1 MNVVST
7 ILSLLSA
14 VVTVYTILCFI
25 DIVMSWLP
33 GAKFTKFGRF
43 IASICDPY
51 MNFFS
56 KYGWLRIGNI
66 DFSPIISIGILSV
79 VSSILAGI
87 QQTGRIWFGGILS
100 TIILMLWNVISSIL
114 TLLFFLVLIRWI
126 VLKVKGGRTS
136 FDSGWNQVDSL
147 LNRFSYKVAGTITKR
162 NMSYEKSLL
171 FTWITFGV
179 VLAAGSFL
187 FQILASLC
195 RNIPF

>member
-1 MNVVST
+1 MNVVSA

-14 VVTVYTILCFI
+14 VITLYTILCFV

-43 IASICDPY
+43 ISSLCDPY

-79 VSSILAGI
+79 ASSILGGI

-100 TIILMLWNVISSIL
+100 TIILMLWNVFSSIL

-136 FDSGWNQVDSL
+136 FDSGWNQVDTL
-147 LNRFSYKVAGTITKR
+147 LNRFSYKVAGTVSKR

-171 FTWITFGV
+171 ITWITFGV
-179 VLAAGSFL
+179 VLAAGSVL
-187 FQILASLC
+187 FQILAGLC
-195 RNIPF
+195 RSIPF